1 MIRDIMNAAASK
13 VLLSNGQFE
22 NRHKGEEC
30 YLFGNGASIKYFDL
44 SKFSDKISFG
54 CNKLDV
60 HKDISKLNLKYY
72 ISTHPLLYSKYW
84 RGVKSGFHIERNPFY
99 DSVHSHSSDDY
110 QVFVHASNYP
120 FAKKYDNFHYVHN
133 FKRNKLSLDTLDFS
147 SSSSFTTGGLVTM
160 IGLAIY
166 MGFKKIYLVGCD
178 YWFSTRGQGHF
189 YSIDDYLE
197 KEGDFL
203 YKELIQVISN
213 EVEIVVV
220 TRNGVK
226 SPVNYVEY
234 SELTGADEKKK
245 SATDIVSEEDLK
257 FLATTMYLRGK

>member
-1 MIRDIMNAAASK
+1 
-13 VLLSNGQFE
+13 
-22 NRHKGEEC
+22 
-30 YLFGNGASIKYFDL
+30 
-44 SKFSDKISFG
+44 
-54 CNKLDV
+54 
-60 HKDISKLNLKYY
+60 
-72 ISTHPLLYSKYW
+72 
-84 RGVKSGFHIERNPFY
+84 
-99 DSVHSHSSDDY
+99 
-110 QVFVHASNYP
+110 
-120 FAKKYDNFHYVHN
+120 
-133 FKRNKLSLDTLDFS
+133 
-147 SSSSFTTGGLVTM
+147 M

-166 MGFKKIYLVGCD
+166 MGFKKLYLVGCD

-257 FLATTMYLRGK
+257 FLATTMYLRR